1 METTATGSPLRAG
14 GREWLGLAVL
24 ALPTLLTSLD
34 TSVLFLAL
42 PHISADLDPSGTQQ
56 LWIVDIYALMI
67 AGFLVT
73 MGTLGDRIG
82 RRLLLLIGA
91 SLFAVASVLA
101 AYSSSAEM
109 LIATRALLGIAGATL
124 MPSTLGLIRNMFQDP
139 AQRAVAIAAWMS
151 TFMLGI
157 AIGPLAGGALLDS
170 FWWGSVFLLGV
181 PVMLVLLL
189 TGPLLLPEFR
199 SDEAGRVDLGSVL
212 LSLLTMMPI
221 FYGIKELAADGP
233 GFLPLGALVVGAVFG
248 VLFVM
253 RQNRLTSPLLD
264 LSFFRNSTFSSALTV
279 MLIGSAVM
287 GGITLSISQFL
298 QLVEGMSPMRAG
310 LWLLPAAVSVIVS
323 GMASVGLAQ
332 KLGAGNV
339 ICGGLLFTVIGGVM
353 LSQVDDSSG
362 VGYVITCFSLVYF
375 GIGPMSALTTDIV
388 VGSAPAEKAGS
399 AASTSETSTQL
410 GVALGVACLGSVGSV
425 VYSNEVEG
433 AVPSD
438 VLGDAAATANDS
450 LAGAVTV
457 APQLPGDAG
466 AALLESARSAFV
478 SGMGAVGVTIGV
490 LVAAMVV
497 LSAVKLRK
505 GPSGGGDQP
514 AGPAADDGEAPDAMA
529 KAKPVPSSESI

>member
-1 METTATGSPLRAG
+1 M
-14 GREWLGLAVL
+14 L

-82 RRLLLLIGA
+82 RRLLLLFGA
-91 SLFAVASVLA
+91 SLFAMASVLA

-124 MPSTLGLIRNMFQDP
+124 MPSTLGLIRNMFQDS
-139 AQRAVAIAAWMS
+139 AQRSVAIAVWMS

-157 AIGPLAGGALLDS
+157 AAGPLAGGALLDS

-181 PVMLVLLL
+181 PVMVLLLL
-189 TGPLLLPEFR
+189 TGPFLLPEFR

-212 LSLLTMMPI
+212 LSLLTTLPV

-233 GFLPLGALVVGAVFG
+233 ELLTLVALAVGATFG
-248 VLFVM
+248 VLFVK
-253 RQNRLTSPLLD
+253 RQNRLASPLLD
-264 LSFFRNSTFSSALTV
+264 LSSFKDSTFSSALTV

-287 GGITLSISQFL
+287 GGITLSTSQFL
-298 QLVEGMSPMRAG
+298 QLVQGMSPMRAG

-323 GMASVGLAQ
+323 GMASPGLAQ

-339 ICGGLLFTVIGGVM
+339 ICGGLLFTVTGGLM
-353 LSQVDDSSG
+353 LSQVDDASS

-388 VGSAPAEKAGS
+388 VGSVPAEKAGS

-410 GVALGVACLGSVGSV
+410 GVALGVAGLGSIGSA
-425 VYSNEVEG
+425 VYGGEVKS
-433 AVPSD
+433 AIPSEA
-438 VLGDAAATANDS
+438 LGDVAATAHDS
-450 LAGAVTV
+450 LAGAVSV
-457 APQLPGDAG
+457 APQLSGDAG
-466 AALLESARSAFV
+466 ASLLEDARAAFV
-478 SGMGAVGVTIGV
+478 SGMGAVGATIGA
-490 LVAAMVV
+490 LVAAMVI
-497 LSAVKLRK
+497 LAAVRLRK
-505 GPSGGGDQP
+505 GPGAGGRP
-514 AGPAADDGEAPDAMA
+514 AGPAEDGSEAPDAT
-529 KAKPVPSSESI
+529 AKPVPTGKSI

>member
-1 METTATGSPLRAG
+1 MEATATGSPPKAG
-14 GREWLGLAVL
+14 SREWLGLAVL

-56 LWIVDIYALMI
+56 LWIIDIYALMI

-91 SLFAVASVLA
+91 SLFAVASVAA

-109 LIATRALLGIAGATL
+109 LIGTRALLGIAGATL

-181 PVMLVLLL
+181 PVMVVLLL
-189 TGPLLLPEFR
+189 TGPFLLPEFR

-212 LSLLTMMPI
+212 LSLLTTMPI

-233 GFLPLGALVVGAVFG
+233 EPLTLGALVVGVVFG

-253 RQNRLTSPLLD
+253 RQNRLASPLLD
-264 LSFFRNSTFSSALTV
+264 LSPFRNRTFSSALTV

-339 ICGGLLFTVIGGVM
+339 ICGGLLFTVTGGLM
-353 LSQVDDSSG
+353 LSQVDGSSG

-388 VGSAPAEKAGS
+388 VGSAPVEKAGS

-410 GVALGVACLGSVGSV
+410 GVALGVAGLGSIGSV
-425 VYSNEVEG
+425 VYRNDVEG
-433 AVPSD
+433 SIPSNAVES
-438 VLGDAAATANDS
+438 VASAANDS
-450 LAGAVTV
+450 LAGAVT
-457 APQLPGDAG
+457 AASQLSGDAG
-466 AALLESARSAFV
+466 AVLLEGARSAFV
-478 SGMGAVGVTIGV
+478 SGMGAVGLTIGG

-497 LSAVKLRK
+497 LTATMLRK
-505 GPSGGGDQP
+505 GPSGGGQ
-514 AGPAADDGEAPDAMA
+514 ATGSAAEGSEARDATA
-529 KAKPVPSSESI
+529 EPVPSGESV